1 MIEELKQ
8 LTQNS
13 KLKVGINISY
23 VTNTSYLWIKMYQ
36 ISLLWTAKNRREIW
50 MCVPQRNI
58 WEESEAI
65 HRHTRILIMCVC
77 MYNTVE

>member
-23 VTNTSYLWIKMYQ
+23 VTNTSYL
-36 ISLLWTAKNRREIW
+36 
-50 MCVPQRNI
+50 
-58 WEESEAI
+58 
-65 HRHTRILIMCVC
+65 
-77 MYNTVE
+77 